1 MHHYRLIYAPLS
13 AYLCATIG
21 LFMRHYW
28 LIYAPLMTQNVLK
41 NILNV
46 LIRDDNDVSDDVY
59 DDFVYKIL
67 KIIHKVASMYRNHSF
82 LY

>member
-1 MHHYRLIYAPLS
+1 MS
-13 AYLCATIG
+13 
-21 LFMRHYW
+21 HYW
-28 LIYAPLMTQNVLK
+28 LIYEPLMTQNVLKSILNILK

-46 LIRDDNDVSDDVY
+46 LIRDDNDVSDDVYDDVY

>member
-1 MHHYRLIYAPLS
+1 MRHYRLIYE
-13 AYLCATIG
+13 
-21 LFMRHYW
+21 
-28 LIYAPLMTQNVLK
+28 PLMTQNVLKSILNILK

-67 KIIHKVASMYRNHSF
+67 KIIHKVAFMYRNHSF